1 MAKQSPLTSVS
12 PVAIP
17 GEDPELAASRQ
28 KYIAAQQAMLDA
40 LQARNEFIDPR
51 YLAMS
56 RAFLQ
61 PTKSGRFGESLGNV
75 MEAYGTADEAERKR
89 NIDIAQIKAEMAAR
103 EVSGHQ
109 QAMAMKEFNRLIGGQ
124 PEASQGT
131 GAPAGVQ
138 AGALS
143 STQAGA
149 PEGAGSTAGLS
160 KITPQAIARIKLINS
175 DYGKII
181 EDMVKFDQ
189 DRYLISQNGTVF
201 DKRTGQY
208 VNPENIPGQ
217 TQSEF
222 ELPGLGK
229 FLMTPN
235 EYSIATRSRAKAASE
250 GWREDWDRQFSGGT
264 EPSQI
269 KQPGAPAQP
278 REPGEEP
285 AAPSPAG
292 RKTTTQSALERERE
306 SATIR
311 ARAEADEKARQAAL
325 EKGDTALQRRQAAES
340 VIELVKA
347 PGMDQVLAV
356 LERPGVVPAVGKLIE
371 EGISLGRG
379 YSISVPQI
387 RDVMTANRITLPK
400 NPGESKQQYDERVQQ
415 VLDNLSLLTSRFAE
429 ISFGFRSMA
438 QGQGSISN
446 FEQLIFSSMGPTVRD
461 RPRVVQ
467 AKAQHMIERANF
479 EEKIRNALLNSNKTF
494 EQFKRSDQY
503 TDMVKE
509 YDAKLRG
516 LYQGM
521 TSGANPQVRGTRP
534 TSQQPYSEARE
545 ALRRDILG
553 R

>member
-1 MAKQSPLTSVS
+1 VAKQSPLTSVL
-12 PVAIP
+12 PVPIA

-51 YLAMS
+51 NLAMA

-89 NIDIAQIKAEMAAR
+89 NIDIAQIKAEMAAK
-103 EVSGHQ
+103 EVAGYQ
-109 QAMAMKEFNRLIGGQ
+109 EAAAMKEFNRLLGGSPKAGQ
-124 PEASQGT
+124 EAAVQDSGT
-131 GAPAGVQ
+131 ATAPAGF
-138 AGALS
+138 S
-143 STQAGA
+143 NI
-149 PEGAGSTAGLS
+149 TAQS
-160 KITPQAIARIKLINS
+160 IAQLKRIKPE
-175 DYGKII
+175 YGKIV

-189 DRYLISQNGTVF
+189 DRYLIAMNGTVF

-235 EYSIATRSRAKAASE
+235 EYSVATRSRARAAAE
-250 GWREDWDRQFSGGT
+250 GWRDDWDRQFSGGT

-340 VIELVKA
+340 VVELVKA

-356 LERPGVVPAVGKLIE
+356 LERPGVLPAVGKLIE

-379 YSISVPQI
+379 YSVSVPQI

-479 EEKIRNALLNSNKTF
+479 EEKIRNALLDSNKTF
-494 EQFKRSDQY
+494 EQFKRSPQY
-503 TDMVKE
+503 AEMVKE

-521 TSGANPQVRGTRP
+521 TSGANPQVPGTRP